1 MNIEEAIEY
10 MQDGVNAIHNECDTM
25 LNNNSEIDDAFEL
38 IKEACEK
45 QIAKKPI
52 ELPEEETFYDGG
64 YYGHKCG
71 MCEFPVYDDQIYC
84 DKCGQKLDWG
94 KE

>member
-1 MNIEEAIEY
+1 MKIEEAIEY

-52 ELPEEETFYDGG
+52 EGATFKHIG
-64 YYGHKCG
+64 KCPD
-71 MCEFPVYDDQIYC
+71 CRQVISTRSASNNCQY
-84 DKCGQKLDWG
+84 CGQKLDWG
-94 KE
+94 KDE